1 MENLPVDLQ
10 WNIMKF
16 VRHPVSDVFHDVVLK
31 YFERDVYLRRW
42 DIKYDLDRDPY
53 NSFVQARYQKKLK
66 NINAYS
72 LYDFFKQDK
81 YALKFWDK
89 CYLEDCDDVMR

>member
-1 MENLPVDLQ
+1 MLMENLPIELQ
-10 WNIMKF
+10 WIIMKF
-16 VRHPVSDVFHDVVLK
+16 VRHPVADVFHDVVLQA
-31 YFERDVYLRRW
+31 YDREVYLMGW

-53 NSFVQARYQKKLK
+53 NSFVQAMYQKKLK

-72 LYDFFKQDK
+72 LYKFFKQDK

-89 CYLEDCDDVMR
+89 SYIEDALM

>member
-1 MENLPVDLQ
+1 MEHLSIELQ

-16 VRHPVSDVFHDVVLK
+16 VRHPVADVFHDVVLQA
-31 YFERDVYLRRW
+31 YDREVYLKRW

-53 NSFVQARYQKKLK
+53 NSFVQAMYQKKLK

-72 LYDFFKQDK
+72 LYKFFKQDK

-89 CYLEDCDDVMR
+89 SYIEDALM

>member
-1 MENLPVDLQ
+1 MIMENLPIELQ
-10 WNIMKF
+10 WIIMKF
-16 VRHPVSDVFHDVVLK
+16 VRHPVADVFHDVVLQA
-31 YFERDVYLRRW
+31 YDREVYLMGW

-53 NSFVQARYQKKLK
+53 NSFVQAMYQKKLK

-72 LYDFFKQDK
+72 LYKFFKQDK

-89 CYLEDCDDVMR
+89 SYIEDALM